1 MRGAFVLALVLLAP
15 VAADAEEKIDC
26 KNTTIQPE
34 MNACAEDA
42 YQKAD
47 ATLNKL
53 YAGIIKGLDAG
64 DAGRLRAAER
74 AWVEFR
80 DAECLYRVGGEDAMG
95 IGASMGPMIYAKCQE
110 EFTKERIDQLKDD
123 ASGPQ

>member
-1 MRGAFVLALVLLAP
+1 MRLVFALVLLLP
-15 VAADAEEKIDC
+15 AAASAEERIDC
-26 KNTTIQPE
+26 KHTTVQPD

-47 ATLNKL
+47 AALNKL

-74 AWVEFR
+74 AWVAFR
-80 DAECLYRVGGEDAMG
+80 DAECLYRVGGEEAMG
-95 IGASMGPMIYAKCQE
+95 IGASMGPMIYANCQE
-110 EFTKERIDQLKDD
+110 AFTKERIGQLKDD